1 MKYTLTVQ
9 ETQVYMHEVV
19 IETDDDIED
28 VCDNL
33 EEDCE
38 SAEDIMDIGGNYYTP
53 VEYIQ
58 DGSPECSIEIIDYQ
72 EGNHKHDNLNGVF

>member
-19 IETDDDIED
+19 IETDDDIDD
-28 VCDNL
+28 VCDEL
-33 EEDCE
+33 EIACE
-38 SAEDIMDIGGNYYTP
+38 SAEDIMHPYGTNYTP

-58 DGSPECSIEIIDYQ
+58 DGSPKCSMEIIDYHK
-72 EGNHKHDNLNGVF
+72 GNHKHDNLNGVF